1 MNTIFGV
8 PAPALYGQV
17 LIGLINGSFYA
28 MLSLG
33 LAVIFGLLR
42 IINFAHGAQYML
54 GAFVAYL
61 LLTYGG
67 IAYWPALVLVPVIV
81 AGVANIVVGL
91 AKLAAGIISG
101 SSAMLAE
108 AAHSA
113 ADTLNQVFL
122 LTSLQ
127 KAERPADDDHQF
139 GHGQE
144 RYFWSLLAAF
154 GIFIAGAGFSIFEG
168 LLSLTRSHHENPLAA
183 YVTLGVAFV
192 AEGTSFVRA
201 FWQVRGE
208 AGGRSEEVLGHVK
221 SSPDI
226 TVKVALFEDSAAVVG
241 LILAALGV
249 GLGQLTGSPVWDG
262 AASIA
267 IGVLLVAVAIK
278 LGMDSKE
285 LLIGRAAGSEVQQLI
300 REEIESQPGVDALLE
315 LRTMHMGPDSLI
327 VAARV
332 ALNDEMGADQT
343 EDLADEIDRRL
354 SEKLPLQLN
363 VFIDPTQT
371 RQTRQTLQT

>member
-1 MNTIFGV
+1 V
-8 PAPALYGQV
+8 KSQ
-17 LIGLINGSFYA
+17 NG
-28 MLSLG
+28 
-33 LAVIFGLLR
+33 
-42 IINFAHGAQYML
+42 HGA
-54 GAFVAYL
+54 
-61 LLTYGG
+61 TRRT
-67 IAYWPALVLVPVIV
+67 VIV
-81 AGVANIVVGL
+81 AGAANLVVGL

-122 LTSLQ
+122 LTSLHR
-127 KAERPADDDHQF
+127 AERPADPDHPF

-168 LLSLTRSHHENPLAA
+168 LLALTRSHHESPLAA
-183 YVTLGVAFV
+183 YVTLAVAFA
-192 AEGTSFVRA
+192 AEGISFARA

-208 AGGRSEEVLGHVK
+208 ARRRREEVLDHVE

-226 TVKVALFEDSAAVVG
+226 TVKVALFEDSAAVIG

-278 LGMDSKE
+278 LGMDSRE
-285 LLIGRAAGSEVQQLI
+285 LLIGRAARSEVQQLI
-300 REEIESQPGVDALLE
+300 REEIESRPGVDALLE
-315 LRTMHMGPDSLI
+315 LQTMHMGPDSLI
-327 VAARV
+327 IAARV
-332 ALNDEMGADQT
+332 ALNDEMVADQA

-354 SEKLPLQLN
+354 SEKLPQQLN

-371 RQTRQTLQT
+371 RQTPQPEVARSSGQDAGRARTTP